1 MTLHE
6 AIRTKQKPMKK
17 IIKYVIVDIL
27 RNKIVIAYTLFL
39 LMISLSVFNLD
50 DNPAKG
56 LLSLLNL
63 VLIIVPL
70 VSIIFSTIYIYNSSE
85 FIELLV
91 SQPLKRKKIWIS
103 LFVGLGGSLALAVLT
118 GIGLPIL
125 LYSSNITGFVML
137 GMAVLLTII
146 FVSIAMLA
154 AIITRDK
161 AKGIGV
167 SILLW
172 LYFSLLFDGLALF
185 ILFQFQDYPMEKAMV
200 VMSGLNPIALGRILI
215 LLKMDISALMGYS
228 GAIFKDSFGSGPG
241 FALALMI
248 MFLWVI
254 VPVWLSLRKFS
265 RKDL

>member
-1 MTLHE
+1 
-6 AIRTKQKPMKK
+6 MKK
-17 IIKYVIVDIL
+17 MIKYVIADIL
-27 RNKIVIAYTLFL
+27 RNKIIIAYTLFL
-39 LMISLSVFNLD
+39 LIISMSVFNLD
-50 DNPAKG
+50 DSAAKG

-103 LFVGLGGSLALAVLT
+103 LFFGLAGSLCLAVMV
-118 GIGLPIL
+118 GIGIPIV
-125 LYSSNITGFVML
+125 LYSSNITGLVMV
-137 GMAVLLTII
+137 GMAVLLSVI

-154 AIITRDK
+154 AVMTRDK

-185 ILFQFQDYPMEKAMV
+185 ILFQFQDYPMEKTMI
-200 VMSGLNPIALGRILI
+200 VMSTLNPIDLGRILI

-228 GAIFKDSFGSGPG
+228 GAIFRDSFGTGPG
-241 FALALMI
+241 FFLALAILL
-248 MFLWVI
+248 LWVI
-254 VPVWLSLRKFS
+254 IPNWFSLRKFS

>member
-1 MTLHE
+1 
-6 AIRTKQKPMKK
+6 MKK
-17 IIKYVIVDIL
+17 MIKYVITDIL

-39 LMISLSVFNLD
+39 LAISLSVFNLD

-70 VSIIFSTIYIYNSSE
+70 VSIVFSTIYIYNSSE

-91 SQPLKRKKIWIS
+91 SQPLKRKKIWTS
-103 LFVGLGGSLALAVLT
+103 LFFGLSGSLTLAVLT
-118 GIGLPIL
+118 GVGIPIV
-125 LYSSNITGFVML
+125 LYSSNITGLVMI
-137 GMAVLLTII
+137 GMAALLTII

-154 AIITRDK
+154 AVITRDK

-185 ILFQFQDYPMEKAMV
+185 ILFQFQDYPMEKAMI
-200 VMSGLNPIALGRILI
+200 VMSGLNPIDLGRILI

-228 GAIFKDSFGSGPG
+228 GAIFKDSFGSNLG
-241 FALALMI
+241 FALALLI
-248 MFLWVI
+248 MVLWAVI
-254 VPVWLSLRKFS
+254 PNWLSLRKFS

>member
-1 MTLHE
+1 MN
-6 AIRTKQKPMKK
+6 K
-17 IIKYVIVDIL
+17 IIKYVMADIL
-27 RNKIVIAYTLFL
+27 RNKIVLGYTLFL
-39 LMISLSVFNLD
+39 LAISLSVFNLD
-50 DNPAKG
+50 DNATKG

-70 VSIIFSTIYIYNSSE
+70 VSIIFSTIYIYNSAE

-91 SQPLKRKKIWIS
+91 SQPLKRKKIWLS
-103 LFVGLGGSLALAVLT
+103 LFAGLGGSLSLSVLA
-118 GIGLPIL
+118 GIGIPVI
-125 LYSSNITGFVML
+125 LYSPTSTGMMMIV
-137 GMAVLLTII
+137 MAVLLTII

-154 AIITRDK
+154 AVLTRDK

-172 LYFSLLFDGLALF
+172 LYFSLLFDGFALF

-200 VMSGLNPIALGRILI
+200 LMSGMNPIDLGRILI

-228 GAIFKDSFGSGPG
+228 GAIFRDSFGSTAG
-241 FALALMI
+241 FFIALLI
-248 MFLWVI
+248 MTAWII
-254 VPVWLSLRKFS
+254 VPGWLSLRKFS

>member
-1 MTLHE
+1 MN
-6 AIRTKQKPMKK
+6 K
-17 IIKYVIVDIL
+17 IIKYVMADRL
-27 RNKIVIAYTLFL
+27 RNKIVVGYTLFL
-39 LMISLSVFNLD
+39 LLISLSVFNLD
-50 DNPAKG
+50 DNSTKG

-63 VLIIVPL
+63 VLIVVPL
-70 VSIIFSTIYIYNSSE
+70 VSIIFSTIYIYNSAE

-91 SQPLKRKKIWIS
+91 SQPLKRRKIWIS
-103 LFVGLGGSLALAVLT
+103 LFTGLGGSLSVSILV
-118 GIGLPIL
+118 GIGIPIL
-125 LYSSNITGFVML
+125 IYSPTVTGTVMVA
-137 GMAVLLTII
+137 MALLLTII

-154 AIITRDK
+154 AVLTRDK

-200 VMSGLNPIALGRILI
+200 VMSGLNPIDLGRILI

-228 GAIFKDSFGSGPG
+228 GAIFRDSFGSGKG
-241 FALALMI
+241 FVIALLIMI
-248 MFLWVI
+248 AWAFI
-254 VPVWLSLRKFS
+254 PTWLSLRKFS

>member
-1 MTLHE
+1 MN
-6 AIRTKQKPMKK
+6 K
-17 IIKYVIVDIL
+17 IIKYVMADIL
-27 RNKIVIAYTLFL
+27 RNKIVLGYTLFL
-39 LMISLSVFNLD
+39 LAISLSVFNLD
-50 DNPAKG
+50 DNATKG

-70 VSIIFSTIYIYNSSE
+70 VSIIFSTIYIYNSAE

-91 SQPLKRKKIWIS
+91 SQPLKRKKIWLS
-103 LFVGLGGSLALAVLT
+103 LFAGLGGSLSLSVLA
-118 GIGLPIL
+118 GIGVPVI
-125 LYSSNITGFVML
+125 LYSATATGMMMIV
-137 GMAVLLTII
+137 MAVLLTII

-154 AIITRDK
+154 AVLTRDK

-200 VMSGLNPIALGRILI
+200 LMSGMNPIDLGRILI

-228 GAIFKDSFGSGPG
+228 GAIFRDSFGSTAG
-241 FALALMI
+241 FFIALLI
-248 MFLWVI
+248 MTAWII
-254 VPVWLSLRKFS
+254 VPGWLSLRKFS

>member
-1 MTLHE
+1 MY
-6 AIRTKQKPMKK
+6 K
-17 IIKYVIVDIL
+17 IIKYVMADIL
-27 RNKIVIAYTLFL
+27 KNKIVICYTIFL
-39 LMISLSVFNLD
+39 LFISFSVFNLD
-50 DNPAKG
+50 DNATKG

-70 VSIIFSTIYIYNSSE
+70 VSIIFSTIYIYNSAE

-91 SQPLKRKKIWIS
+91 SQPLKRNKIWVS
-103 LFVGLGGSLALAVLT
+103 LFAGLGGSLSLSILGGV
-118 GIGLPIL
+118 GFPIL
-125 LYSSNITGFVML
+125 IYSPTATGFIMVA
-137 GMAVLLTII
+137 MALLLTII

-154 AIITRDK
+154 AVLTRDK

-200 VMSGLNPIALGRILI
+200 IMSGLNPIDLGRILI

-228 GAIFKDSFGSGPG
+228 GAIFRDSFGSGPG
-241 FALALMI
+241 LIVALMVMI
-248 MFLWVI
+248 AWIL
-254 VPVWLSLRKFS
+254 VPTWLSLRKFS

>member
-1 MTLHE
+1 
-6 AIRTKQKPMKK
+6 MKK

-103 LFVGLGGSLALAVLT
+103 LFVVLGGSLALAVLT
-118 GIGLPIL
+118 GVGLPIL

-185 ILFQFQDYPMEKAMV
+185 VLFQFQDYPMEKAMV
-200 VMSGLNPIALGRILI
+200 VMSGLNPIDLGRILI

>member
-1 MTLHE
+1 
-6 AIRTKQKPMKK
+6 MKK

-118 GIGLPIL
+118 GVGLPIL

-185 ILFQFQDYPMEKAMV
+185 VLFQFQDYPMEKAMV
-200 VMSGLNPIALGRILI
+200 VMSGLNPIDLGRILI

>member
-1 MTLHE
+1 MN
-6 AIRTKQKPMKK
+6 K

-27 RNKIVIAYTLFL
+27 RNKIIIAYTLFL

-103 LFVGLGGSLALAVLT
+103 LFFGLGGSLALAVLT
-118 GIGLPIL
+118 GVGIPIL
-125 LYSSNITGFVML
+125 LYSTNITGFVML
-137 GMAVLLTII
+137 AMAVLLTII

-200 VMSGLNPIALGRILI
+200 VMSGLNPIDLGRILI
-215 LLKMDISALMGYS
+215 LLKMDVSALMGYS

-254 VPVWLSLRKFS
+254 VPVWLSMRKFS